1 MYNKFQ
7 DLINLTPQNKL
18 YSVVVIITV
27 IFMYY
32 LFTVDIYTIF
42 ITKGYYKDN
51 MLYMSVEYNDTSKV
65 NDAVVMSINNDKV
78 KFKIN
83 NIGEIK
89 LDEHNLVN
97 YQDYIIDLDK
107 QYKNNELLDIK
118 MYYNKERVYK
128 KLLGKIIWKEYDE
141 NIIGIWIKPN
151 KRWY

>member
-51 MLYMSVEYNDTSKV
+51 MLYMSIEYNDTSKV

-78 KFKIN
+78 KFTIN
-83 NIGEIK
+83 NISEIK
-89 LDEHNLVN
+89 LDEYNLIN
-97 YQDYIIDLDK
+97 YQDFIIDLDK

-118 MYYNKERVYK
+118 MYYNKERVYE
-128 KLLGKIIWKEYDE
+128 KLLGKII
-141 NIIGIWIKPN
+141 
-151 KRWY
+151 

>member
-27 IFMYY
+27 IFMCY

-51 MLYMSVEYNDTSKV
+51 MLYMSIEYNDTSKV

-78 KFKIN
+78 KFTIN
-83 NIGEIK
+83 NISEIK
-89 LDEHNLVN
+89 LDEYNLVN

-128 KLLGKIIWKEYDE
+128 KLLGKII
-141 NIIGIWIKPN
+141 
-151 KRWY
+151 

>member
-27 IFMYY
+27 IFMCY

-51 MLYMSVEYNDTSKV
+51 MLYMSIEYNDIPKV

-78 KFKIN
+78 KFTIN
-83 NIGEIK
+83 NISEIK
-89 LDEHNLVN
+89 LDEYNLVN

-118 MYYNKERVYK
+118 MYYNKERVYE

-141 NIIGIWIKPN
+141 NIISIWIKPN

>member
-27 IFMYY
+27 IFMCY

-128 KLLGKIIWKEYDE
+128 KLLGKII
-141 NIIGIWIKPN
+141 
-151 KRWY
+151 

>member
-51 MLYMSVEYNDTSKV
+51 MLYMSIEYNDIPKV

-78 KFKIN
+78 KFTIN
-83 NIGEIK
+83 NISEIK
-89 LDEHNLVN
+89 LDEYNLIN
-97 YQDYIIDLDK
+97 YQDFIIDLDK

-118 MYYNKERVYK
+118 MYYNKERVYE
-128 KLLGKIIWKEYDE
+128 KLLGKII
-141 NIIGIWIKPN
+141 
-151 KRWY
+151 

>member
-51 MLYMSVEYNDTSKV
+51 MLYMSIEYNDIPKV

-78 KFKIN
+78 KFTIN
-83 NIGEIK
+83 NISEIK
-89 LDEHNLVN
+89 LDEYNLIN
-97 YQDYIIDLDK
+97 YQDFIIDLDK

-118 MYYNKERVYK
+118 MYYNKERVYE

-141 NIIGIWIKPN
+141 NIISIWIKPN

>member
-128 KLLGKIIWKEYDE
+128 KLLGKII
-141 NIIGIWIKPN
+141 
-151 KRWY
+151 

>member
-27 IFMYY
+27 IFMCY

-51 MLYMSVEYNDTSKV
+51 MLYMSIEYNDTSKV

-78 KFKIN
+78 KFTIN
-83 NIGEIK
+83 NISEIK
-89 LDEHNLVN
+89 LDEYNLIN
-97 YQDYIIDLDK
+97 YQDFIIDLDK

-128 KLLGKIIWKEYDE
+128 KLLGKII
-141 NIIGIWIKPN
+141 
-151 KRWY
+151 